1 LFALVDRHVVVH
13 HPAKGAHNV
22 DVTDASGYPGHA
34 DQLFSPES
42 EQEVADLLRQAAERK
57 IPVTATGA
65 LTGLAGGASPQGGWA
80 ISLSR
85 LRKLEIFDGRA
96 RVGPGVLLR
105 DVQAAATN
113 SGQFYAPDPTE
124 NTSSIGGNIAANA
137 SGSRSFRY
145 GATRRHV
152 LTVNVAFLDGSLRTI
167 HRGEKIDFDV
177 PAISLPRTTKLSAGY
192 PLASGMDLIDL
203 IIGSEGT
210 LGLVTEAELQL
221 LPAPGERLGGVVF
234 FASEEAALDAVD
246 LWRPTPGLNMIE
258 LNMIEYLD
266 EASLKMMDV
275 SHKAA
280 LMIEIEGDADI
291 DLSGALEADSWFAT
305 SASDR
310 ERFRV
315 FRHGVAEKVNAR
327 IRRSGFTKIGTDY
340 AVPLD
345 RNREMMAAYRR
356 TLDRE
361 MPGKYAIYGHIGDAH
376 VHANAFPASPEEHDR
391 GVAVMTDLAR
401 VAVSLGGTVGA
412 EHGLGK
418 RKTHLLEIQYPKDQ
432 IEAMKNVKRRFDPDW
447 LLGRGTLFAMS
458 EGLRQ

>member
-1 LFALVDRHVVVH
+1 
-13 HPAKGAHNV
+13 V

-34 DQLFSPES
+34 DQVFSPDK
-42 EQEVADLLRQAAERK
+42 EQDVADLLRQASEKK

-65 LTGLAGGASPQGGWA
+65 LTGLAGGASPEGGWA

-85 LRKLEIFDGRA
+85 FRKLEISKGRA

-105 DVQAAATN
+105 EVQAAAA
-113 SGQFYAPDPTE
+113 SAGQFYAPDPTE

-152 LTVNVAFLDGSLRTI
+152 LSLNVAFLDGSLRTI
-167 HRGEKIDFDV
+167 KRGEKVDFDV

-192 PLASGMDLIDL
+192 PLQPGMDLIDL

-210 LGLVTEAELQL
+210 LGLVTEAELNL
-221 LPAPGERLGGVVF
+221 LPAPGDRLGGVVF
-234 FASEEAALDAVD
+234 FTSEAAALDAVD

-258 LNMIEYLD
+258 YID

-275 SHKAA
+275 PHKAA

-291 DLSGALEADSWFAT
+291 DLSGALESESWFAM
-305 SASDR
+305 SATDR

-315 FRHGVAEKVNAR
+315 FRHGLAEKVNAR
-327 IRRSGFTKIGTDY
+327 IRRTGYTKIGTDY

-345 RNREMMAAYRR
+345 RNRDMMAAYRQ
-356 TLDRE
+356 TLDKA
-361 MPGKYAIYGHIGDAH
+361 MSGKYVIYGHIGDAH
-376 VHANAFPASPEEHDR
+376 VHVNAFPESQEDHDR
-391 GVAVMTDLAR
+391 GKAVMTELAR

-418 RKTHLLEIQYPKDQ
+418 RKTHLLEIQYPPDQ
-432 IEAMKNVKRRFDPDW
+432 IEAMKNVKRRFDPEW
-447 LLGRGTLFAMS
+447 LLGRGTLFKYAS
-458 EGLRQ
+458 SVC

>member
-1 LFALVDRHVVVH
+1 M
-13 HPAKGAHNV
+13 

-34 DQLFSPES
+34 DQLFSPET
-42 EQEVADLLRQAAERK
+42 EQEVAGLLREASARE
-57 IPVTATGA
+57 IPVTAAGA
-65 LTGLAGGASPQGGWA
+65 LTGLAGGAAPQGGWE

-85 LRKLEIFDGRA
+85 LRKLEVSKGFA
-96 RVGPGVLLR
+96 AVGPGVLLR
-105 DVQAAATN
+105 EVQSAAAN

-152 LTVNVAFLDGSLRTI
+152 RSITAAFIDGSIRTI
-167 HRGEKIDFDV
+167 HRGEKVDFDV
-177 PAISLPRTTKLSAGY
+177 PAISLPHTTKLSAGY
-192 PLASGMDLIDL
+192 PLQPGMDLLDL

-210 LGLVTEAELQL
+210 LALVTGAELTL
-221 LPAPGERLGGVVF
+221 LPAPGDRLGGVVF
-234 FASEEAALDAVD
+234 FSSEAAALDAVD

-258 LNMIEYLD
+258 YID
-266 EASLKMMDV
+266 EASLRMMDV
-275 SHKAA
+275 PHKAA
-280 LMIEIEGDADI
+280 LMIEIEGDADL
-291 DLSGALEADSWFAT
+291 DLSGALESDSWFAM
-305 SASDR
+305 SAADR

-315 FRHGVAEKVNAR
+315 FRHGLAEKVNAR
-327 IRRSGFTKIGTDY
+327 IRRTGYTKIGTDY

-345 RNREMMAAYRR
+345 KNREMMAAYRA

-361 MPGKYAIYGHIGDAH
+361 IPGKYVIYGHIGDAH
-376 VHANAFPASPEEHDR
+376 VHVNAFPESQAEHDR
-391 GVAVMTDLAR
+391 GKEIMTELAR

-418 RKTHLLEIQYPKDQ
+418 RKTHLLEIQYPADQ

-447 LLGRGTLFAMS
+447 LLGRGTLFPY
-458 EGLRQ
+458 GDH